1 MISGLILTLG
11 SIFFMLLLFMVYFS
25 QNNQKTIETKLYK
38 YMIITILILLLT
50 EVGSSTIIYYSDNDL
65 LKVVAS
71 RIHWFTG
78 FVWFYLLYFY
88 SITFI
93 SDIEV
98 ESFKKYIFL
107 NKKTKIMTIFTIVV
121 AVIYMF
127 VPFSKLDK
135 VSYLPGP
142 ASYYVLSY
150 CAISILCIIVH
161 TFVYGKAI
169 NFRKRMAIYV
179 QATGLALVVT
189 LQIMFPEIAF
199 EAIGAA
205 IQMFFLYFN
214 IENPDIK
221 NVYELEVVKD
231 DIERSNKAKS
241 DFLSN
246 MSNEIVHPMNT
257 IINYS
262 EMILKEKEYNEEIT
276 KKYISEI
283 SSSGSSLLDIIDNIL
298 NISTL
303 ESSNDTLDLKEYSMV
318 NVLKDLV
325 SVIHTRLGEKQ
336 VEFLL
341 DIDSNIP
348 SRLLGDYNKIYQ
360 VLLNLLTNA
369 VKYTDV
375 GKIKLTIKCQN
386 SAEGCLLMMKV
397 SDTGCGIK
405 KEDYDKLFVKFNR
418 LESDQT
424 KRVEGTGLGLA
435 ITKKYVD
442 LMNGNISF
450 DSEYGAGSTF
460 YVDIN
465 QKIINSNP
473 IGEVAD
479 LVQTKEKIK
488 KIDCSKY
495 TILIVDDDELSLKV
509 TKRILGAYNFNIETL
524 SSGRECIYNIK
535 AEKHYDMIFMDHMMH
550 NLDGIETLHK
560 IKKLDGYTIPPVVA
574 LTANAITGMREMYLN
589 EGFDEY
595 LPKPI
600 RTVELNNL
608 ILKYF
613 DKE

>member
-11 SIFFMLLLFMVYFS
+11 SIFFMLLLFMVYFFK
-25 QNNQKTIETKLYK
+25 NNQKTIETRLYK
-38 YMIITILILLLT
+38 YMIITIIILLLT
-50 EVGSSTIIYYSDNDL
+50 EVISSIVIYYVDNYNLKL
-65 LKVVAS
+65 LVS
-71 RIHWFTG
+71 RVHWFTG
-78 FVWFYLLYFY
+78 IVWFYLLYFY
-88 SITFI
+88 SIAFI

-98 ESFKKYIFL
+98 NSFKEYIFL
-107 NKKTKIMTIFTIVV
+107 NKKTKIMTIFTLIVS
-121 AVIYMF
+121 IGYFF
-127 VPFSKLDK
+127 VPFSQLDK

-150 CAISILCIIVH
+150 CSISILFVVIH
-161 TFVYGKAI
+161 TFIYGKVI
-169 NFRKRMAIYV
+169 DMRKRMAIYV
-179 QATGLALVVT
+179 QVIGLVLVLV
-189 LQIMFPEIAF
+189 LQAMFPDIAF
-199 EAIGAA
+199 EAVGAS

-221 NVYELEVVKD
+221 NVRELETIKNE
-231 DIERSNKAKS
+231 IERSNKTKS

-246 MSNEIVHPMNT
+246 MSNEIVHPMNA

-262 EMILKEKEYNEEIT
+262 DLILKEKEYSEEQT

-283 SSSGSSLLDIIDNIL
+283 SSAGGNLLDIIDNIL

-303 ESSNDTLDLKEYSMV
+303 ESSNDSLDLKEYSIV
-318 NVLKDLV
+318 NILKDLV

-336 VEFLL
+336 IEFLL
-341 DIDSNIP
+341 DIDSSIP
-348 SRLLGDYNKIYQ
+348 TRLYGDYNKIYQ
-360 VLLNLLTNA
+360 ILLNLLTNA

-375 GKIKLTIKCQN
+375 GKIKLAIKCQN

-418 LESDQT
+418 LDSNAT
-424 KRVEGTGLGLA
+424 KKVEGTGLGLA

-460 YVDIN
+460 YVDIK

-473 IGEVAD
+473 IGEVGD
-479 LVQTKEKIK
+479 LVQTKEKIE

-509 TKRILGAYNFNIETL
+509 TKRILEFYNFNIETL

-550 NLDGIETLHK
+550 NLNGIETLHK
-560 IKKLDGYTIPPVVA
+560 IIKLEGYKIPPVVA
-574 LTANAITGMREMYLN
+574 LTANAISGMREMYLN

-600 RTVELNNL
+600 RSIELNNL
-608 ILKYF
+608 IKKYF
-613 DKE
+613 NK

>member
-11 SIFFMLLLFMVYFS
+11 SIFFMLLLFMVYFFK
-25 QNNQKTIETKLYK
+25 NNQKTIETKLYK
-38 YMIITILILLLT
+38 YMILTIIVLLLT
-50 EVGSSTIIYYSDNDL
+50 EVISSIVIYYLDNYNLKL
-65 LKVVAS
+65 LVS
-71 RIHWFTG
+71 RAHWFTG
-78 FVWFYLLYFY
+78 IVWFYLLYFY
-88 SITFI
+88 SVAFI
-93 SDIEV
+93 SDIEIN
-98 ESFKKYIFL
+98 SFKEYIFL
-107 NKKTKIMTIFTIVV
+107 NKKTKIITIFTLIVS
-121 AVIYMF
+121 IGYFF

-142 ASYYVLSY
+142 ASYYVLCY
-150 CAISILCIIVH
+150 CIISILLVVIH
-161 TFVYGKAI
+161 TFVYGKDI
-169 NFRKRMAIYV
+169 DMRKKMTIYV
-179 QATGLALVVT
+179 QVMGLALVLV
-189 LQIMFPEIAF
+189 LQAMFPDIAF
-199 EAIGAA
+199 EAVGAS

-221 NVYELEVVKD
+221 NVRELETIKNE
-231 DIERSNKAKS
+231 IERSNKTKS

-262 EMILKEKEYNEEIT
+262 DLILKEKEYNEEQT
-276 KKYISEI
+276 KKHISEI
-283 SSSGSSLLDIIDNIL
+283 SSAGGNLLDIIDNIL

-303 ESSNDTLDLKEYSMV
+303 ESSNDTLDLKEYSIV
-318 NVLKDLV
+318 NILKDLV
-325 SVIHTRLGEKQ
+325 SVIHTRLGEKH

-341 DIDSNIP
+341 DIDSSIP
-348 SRLLGDYNKIYQ
+348 TRLYGDYNKIYQ
-360 VLLNLLTNA
+360 ILLNLLTNA

-418 LESDQT
+418 LDSNST
-424 KRVEGTGLGLA
+424 KKVEGTGLGLA

-460 YVDIN
+460 YVDIK

-473 IGEVAD
+473 IGEVGD
-479 LVQTKEKIK
+479 LVQTKEKIE

-509 TKRILGAYNFNIETL
+509 TKRILEFYNFNIETL

-550 NLDGIETLHK
+550 NLNGIETLHK
-560 IKKLDGYTIPPVVA
+560 IKKLEGYKIPPVVA
-574 LTANAITGMREMYLN
+574 LTANAISGMREMYLN

-600 RTVELNNL
+600 RSIELNNL
-608 ILKYF
+608 IKKYF
-613 DKE
+613 DK

>member
-11 SIFFMLLLFMVYFS
+11 SVFFMLLLFMVYFF

-38 YMIITILILLLT
+38 SMIITVIALLLT
-50 EVGSSTIIYYSDNDL
+50 EVVSSMVTYYIDNYT
-65 LKVVAS
+65 LKLVTS

-78 FVWFYLLYFY
+78 IIWFYLLYFY
-88 SITFI
+88 SMAFI
-93 SDIEV
+93 SDIQV
-98 ESFKKYIFL
+98 NSFKEYVLL
-107 NKKTKIMTIFTIVV
+107 NNKTKAMTIFT
-121 AVIYMF
+121 VIASIGYFF

-142 ASYYVLSY
+142 ASYYILTY
-150 CAISILCIIVH
+150 CIISILFVVIY
-161 TFVYGKAI
+161 TFVYGKSI
-169 NFRKRMAIYV
+169 DTRKRIAIYAQV
-179 QATGLALVVT
+179 AGLTLVLV
-189 LQIMFPEIAF
+189 LQVMFPEIAF
-199 EAIGAA
+199 EAVGAS

-221 NVYELEVVKD
+221 NVKELENVKD
-231 DIERSNKAKS
+231 EIERSNKAKS

-246 MSNEIVHPMNT
+246 MSNEIIHPMNT

-262 EMILKEKEYNEEIT
+262 NMILKEDNFSEAQT
-276 KKYISEI
+276 KKYIGEI
-283 SSSGSSLLDIIDNIL
+283 SSAGGSLLDIIDNIL
-298 NISTL
+298 DISTL
-303 ESSNDTLDLKEYSMV
+303 ESANDTLDSKEYSMV
-318 NVLKDLV
+318 NILKDLV
-325 SVIHTRLGEKQ
+325 SVIHTRLGDKQ

-341 DIDSNIP
+341 DIDSSIP
-348 SRLLGDYNKIYQ
+348 SKLYGDYNKIYQ
-360 VLLNLLTNA
+360 ILLNLLTNA

-386 SAEGCLLMMKV
+386 STDGCLLMMKV

-418 LESDQT
+418 LDSNT
-424 KRVEGTGLGLA
+424 SKKVEGTGLGLA

-442 LMNGNISF
+442 LMGGNITF

-460 YVDIN
+460 YVDIK

-473 IGEVAD
+473 IGEIND
-479 LVQTKEKIK
+479 LVQSKEKIK

-509 TKRILGAYNFNIETL
+509 TKRILGFYNFNIETL
-524 SSGRECIYNIK
+524 SSGKECIYNIK

-550 NLDGIETLHK
+550 SLDGIETLHK
-560 IKKLDGYTIPPVVA
+560 IKKLDGYKIPPVVA
-574 LTANAITGMREMYLN
+574 LTANAISGMREMYLN

-600 RTVELNNL
+600 RSVELNNL
-608 ILKYF
+608 IRKYF